1 MLFGKILNVNKM
13 IKVSVGSDS
22 AEFLLIFIM
31 IGSML
36 FSSLK
41 RKKIGY
47 VRYPSLVDC
56 WGFGKQMNTLL
67 KGIACIMIIMSH
79 YVTMYYGTI
88 HAHGVVYYTQIY
100 SANIALVWFMYS
112 SGYGLALKN
121 NSGGQYLSVAV
132 KRIAKVYL
140 PLIFVCFSSMILK
153 KLICIDGSWS
163 FSYLLGMKDEWY
175 VWCIIYFYGIYYLAQ
190 YLSNKIQIDITIILS
205 ILLIGYFAFAY
216 LFFGESQAHYYRF
229 PLAFIAGHVVGKK
242 GKMWKS
248 TLLICVFMMTFFFM
262 EFHFFKCYILAFAFI
277 FILSVFDKFY
287 DVKEGSLYRIGLVSY
302 FFYLCHQR
310 ISEQVLDAI
319 GVQDC
324 LLWIVTTFFFAYLL
338 NTVYNKFIYN
348 SIFR

>member
-1 MLFGKILNVNKM
+1 M

-100 SANIALVWFMYS
+100 TANIALVWFMYS

-121 NSGGQYLSVAV
+121 NSGGGN
-132 KRIAKVYL
+132 
-140 PLIFVCFSSMILK
+140 IL
-153 KLICIDGSWS
+153 
-163 FSYLLGMKDEWY
+163 
-175 VWCIIYFYGIYYLAQ
+175 V
-190 YLSNKIQIDITIILS
+190 
-205 ILLIGYFAFAY
+205 
-216 LFFGESQAHYYRF
+216 
-229 PLAFIAGHVVGKK
+229 
-242 GKMWKS
+242 
-248 TLLICVFMMTFFFM
+248 
-262 EFHFFKCYILAFAFI
+262 
-277 FILSVFDKFY
+277 
-287 DVKEGSLYRIGLVSY
+287 
-302 FFYLCHQR
+302 
-310 ISEQVLDAI
+310 
-319 GVQDC
+319 
-324 LLWIVTTFFFAYLL
+324 
-338 NTVYNKFIYN
+338 
-348 SIFR
+348 